1 MNKQLNKAGLIRLW
15 LVQLGIAALIALI
28 YGLCYNLVSAKSAI
42 LGGLV
47 YIIPN
52 AYFASK
58 LFKHQGAR
66 AARQIVN
73 GFYKGEALKI
83 VLSILLF
90 TMVFALIKVNPIAF
104 FLTYIMVMM
113 THWLTPWIIN
123 NKQNRPESD

>member
-1 MNKQLNKAGLIRLW
+1 
-15 LVQLGIAALIALI
+15 VQLGITATIAMI
-28 YGLCYNLVSAKSAI
+28 CIGFYNWNTAKSAI

-47 YIIPN
+47 NIIPN
-52 AYFASK
+52 AYFANK
-58 LFKHQGAR
+58 LFKYQGAR

-90 TMVFALIKVNPIAF
+90 TLVFVFIKVNPIAF
-104 FLTYIMVMM
+104 FLTYIVIVM
-113 THWLTPWIIN
+113 THWLSPWIIN